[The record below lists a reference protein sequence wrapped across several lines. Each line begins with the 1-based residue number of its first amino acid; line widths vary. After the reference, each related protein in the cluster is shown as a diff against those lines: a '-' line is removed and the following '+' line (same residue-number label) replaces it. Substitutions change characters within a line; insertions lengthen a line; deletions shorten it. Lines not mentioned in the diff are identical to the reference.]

1 MNITIK
7 TLTVQVDEKSVPL
20 TKAMVKQ
27 LPYLRD
33 IKYTVDQLKCIGDV
47 AFPDEIV
54 YLIQTPDGLTQTR
67 CIPRIELTDGGNI
80 QRFILIK

>member
-1 MNITIK
+1 MQVTIK
-7 TLTVQVDEKSVPL
+7 TLLVQIADREVPL

-67 CIPRIELTDGGNI
+67 CTPRIELTDGGNI
-80 QRFILIK
+80 QRIILTK

>member
-67 CIPRIELTDGGNI
+67 CTPRIELTDGGNI